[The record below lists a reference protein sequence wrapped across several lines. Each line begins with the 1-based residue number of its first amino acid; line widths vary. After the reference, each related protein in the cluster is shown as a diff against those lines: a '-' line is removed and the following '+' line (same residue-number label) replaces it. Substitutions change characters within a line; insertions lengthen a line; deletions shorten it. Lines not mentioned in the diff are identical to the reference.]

1 MSCKEEEKR
10 EGFESRVKVLKD
22 LPLNLTVG
30 ISYVI
35 IVVQISRI
43 ESRLLNGS
51 DNIRDNE
58 VIFPWWAVLIGWS

>member
-1 MSCKEEEKR
+1 
-10 EGFESRVKVLKD
+10 LKD

-43 ESRLLNGS
+43 ESRLFHGS